1 MRVVSDTDL
10 RVAMLSG
17 AVVLFEAG
25 VEREI
30 ADEVGTAA
38 LQMGARLVDGNAP
51 VEEKP
56 DDHWS
61 DEVAALT
68 TEADPDISETLNESV
83 QDSVEG
89 LVTIIETLV
98 KEGDPKNFK
107 ADNSPKASVINKLA
121 KRKVTI
127 DEREAAWQIYLD
139 R

>member
-17 AVVLFEAG
+17 TVVLFEAG

-30 ADEVGTAA
+30 ADEVGMVAM
-38 LQMGARLVDGNAP
+38 QMGARLIEGSAP
-51 VEEKP
+51 VEEKL

-68 TEADPDISETLNESV
+68 TDEDPDINEALTA
-83 QDSVEG
+83 QDSVEEI
-89 LVTIIETLV
+89 VAVIETIV
-98 KEGDPKNFK
+98 SEGDPKNFK
-107 ADNSPKASVINKLA
+107 TDNSPKAAAINKLA
-121 KRKVTI
+121 KRKVTTA
-127 DEREAAWQIYLD
+127 EREAAWQIYLD

>member
-30 ADEVGTAA
+30 ADEVGTVA
-38 LQMGARLVDGNAP
+38 LQMGARLVSSSAP

-61 DEVAALT
+61 NEVAALT
-68 TEADPDISETLNESV
+68 TEADPDISETLN
-83 QDSVEG
+83 
-89 LVTIIETLV
+89 
-98 KEGDPKNFK
+98 
-107 ADNSPKASVINKLA
+107 
-121 KRKVTI
+121 
-127 DEREAAWQIYLD
+127 
-139 R
+139 

>member
-38 LQMGARLVDGNAP
+38 LQMGARLVDGSAP

-61 DEVAALT
+61 NEVAALT

-89 LVTIIETLV
+89 LVTIIET
-98 KEGDPKNFK
+98 F
-107 ADNSPKASVINKLA
+107 NSAM
-121 KRKVTI
+121 
-127 DEREAAWQIYLD
+127 
-139 R
+139 